1 MTLRLATFN
10 VENLLTRFDFSGF
23 RNALRQDR
31 TLRMLDIRNEAV
43 YREME
48 VARVVAATDDTRQQT
63 ALAIAD
69 TFSDMICLQE
79 IESLDAL
86 AAFEANYLYRM
97 VGNGY
102 PHKYLIEG
110 NDSRGIDVAVMLRDR
125 TSTGERIDFVS
136 IRSHASVTYA
146 ELNLFSPSLAPQE
159 KPEDRIFRR
168 DCLEIDLSVG
178 GKPVTVYVVHFKSKG
193 GVRPVQ
199 AGVQGPAGVVAAG
212 DTDAFTD
219 PTYPVRHA
227 EAAAV
232 RRIIENR
239 FGAEGARRAPFVV
252 CGDMNDFMEQVVV
265 SGDRR
270 EGYRFQ
276 PEAVSG
282 SALEVLKA
290 GGFAENVV
298 ERRDPLDRWTH
309 YHARGPEDRHLCQL
323 DYIWLSPA
331 LAARNPARLPEIIR
345 NGQPHRTVFPPGQA
359 VERYPRIGWDRPKAS
374 DHCPV
379 VMEIAL

>member
-23 RNALRQDR
+23 RNELRQDR

-86 AAFEANYLYRM
+86 GAFEANYLYRM

-110 NDSRGIDVAVMLRDR
+110 NDTRGIDVAVMLRDH
-125 TSTGERIDFVS
+125 TSTGEPIDFVS
-136 IRSHASVTYA
+136 IRSHAAVTYG
-146 ELNLFSPSLAPQE
+146 EMNLFSPQLAPQE
-159 KPEDRIFRR
+159 KPTDRIFRR
-168 DCLEIDLSVG
+168 DCLEIDLRVG

-193 GVRPVQ
+193 GVRQPRPGAPVPVE
-199 AGVQGPAGVVAAG
+199 ATAPNTPAAM
-212 DTDAFTD
+212 D
-219 PTYPVRHA
+219 PTYAVRHA

-239 FGAEGARRAPFVV
+239 FGAEGARRANFVI
-252 CGDMNDFMEQVVV
+252 CGDMNDFMEQVTVT
-265 SGDRR
+265 GDRR
-270 EGYRFQ
+270 NGYQFQ
-276 PEAVSG
+276 PQVLPG

-298 ERRDPLDRWTH
+298 ERREPLDRWTH

-331 LAARNPARLPEIIR
+331 LAARNAGHLPEIIR
-345 NGQPHRTVFPPGQA
+345 NGQPHRTVFPPGQD

-379 VMEIAL
+379 VMEIEL

>member
-23 RNALRQDR
+23 RNELRQDR

-86 AAFEANYLYRM
+86 GAFEANYLYRM

-110 NDSRGIDVAVMLRDR
+110 NDSRGIDVAVMLRDH
-125 TSTGERIDFVS
+125 TSTGEPIDFVS
-136 IRSHASVTYA
+136 IRSHAAVTYG
-146 ELNLFSPSLAPQE
+146 EMNLFSPQLAPQE
-159 KPEDRIFRR
+159 KPTDRIFRR
-168 DCLEIDLSVG
+168 DCLEIDLRVG

-193 GVRPVQ
+193 GVRQPRPGAPVPVD
-199 AGVQGPAGVVAAG
+199 APAPDTPAAM
-212 DTDAFTD
+212 D
-219 PTYPVRHA
+219 PTYAVRHA

-232 RRIIENR
+232 RRIIENQ
-239 FGAEGARRAPFVV
+239 FGAEGARRANFVI
-252 CGDMNDFMEQVVV
+252 CGDMNDFMEQVTVT
-265 SGDRR
+265 GDRR
-270 EGYRFQ
+270 NGYQFQ
-276 PEAVSG
+276 PQVLPG

-298 ERRDPLDRWTH
+298 ERREPLDRWTH

-331 LAARNPARLPEIIR
+331 LAARNAGHLPEIIR
-345 NGQPHRTVFPPGQA
+345 NGQPHRTVFPPGQD

-379 VMEIAL
+379 VMEIEL

>member
-69 TFSDMICLQE
+69 TFSDVICLQE

-86 AAFEANYLYRM
+86 SAFEANYLYRM

-102 PHKYLIEG
+102 PRKYLIEG
-110 NDSRGIDVAVMLRDR
+110 NDSRGIDVAVMLRDE
-125 TSTGERIDFVS
+125 TAIGEVIDFVG
-136 IRSHASVTYA
+136 IRSHAAVTYG
-146 ELNLFSPSLAPQE
+146 ELDLFSPAIAVQA
-159 KPEDRIFRR
+159 KATDRIFRR
-168 DCLEIDLSVG
+168 DCLEIDLRVG
-178 GKPVTVYVVHFKSKG
+178 GRPLTVYVVHFKSKG
-193 GVRPVQ
+193 GVRVPRTGVPVE
-199 AGVQGPAGVVAAG
+199 PL
-212 DTDAFTD
+212 DTPVSLD

-239 FGAEGARRAPFVV
+239 FGKDGVKTANFAI
-252 CGDMNDFMEQVVV
+252 CGDMNDFMEQVNVR
-265 SGDRR
+265 GDRR
-270 EGYRFQ
+270 NGYEFV
-276 PEAVSG
+276 PEALTG

-290 GGFAENVV
+290 GGFAENAV
-298 ERRDPLDRWTH
+298 ERRDVMDRWTH

-331 LAARNPARLPEIIR
+331 LSALNAGRLPEIVR
-345 NGQPHRTVFPPGQA
+345 HGQPHRTVFPPGQD

-379 VMEIAL
+379 VMELSL

>member
-23 RNALRQDR
+23 RNELRQDR

-86 AAFEANYLYRM
+86 GAFEANYLYRM

-110 NDSRGIDVAVMLRDR
+110 NDTRGIDVAVMLRDH
-125 TSTGERIDFVS
+125 TSTGEPIDFVS
-136 IRSHASVTYA
+136 IRSHAAVTYG
-146 ELNLFSPSLAPQE
+146 EMNLFSPQLAPQE
-159 KPEDRIFRR
+159 KPTDRIFRR
-168 DCLEIDLSVG
+168 DCLEIDLRVG

-193 GVRPVQ
+193 GVRQPRPGAPVPVD
-199 AGVQGPAGVVAAG
+199 APAPDTPAAM
-212 DTDAFTD
+212 D
-219 PTYPVRHA
+219 PTYAVRHA

-239 FGAEGARRAPFVV
+239 FGAEGARRANFVI
-252 CGDMNDFMEQVVV
+252 CGDMNDFMEQVTVT
-265 SGDRR
+265 GDRR
-270 EGYRFQ
+270 NGYQFQ
-276 PEAVSG
+276 PQVLPG

-298 ERRDPLDRWTH
+298 ERREPLDRWTH

-331 LAARNPARLPEIIR
+331 LAARNAGRLPEIIR
-345 NGQPHRTVFPPGQA
+345 NGQPHRTVFPPGQD

-379 VMEIAL
+379 VMEIEL

>member
-1 MTLRLATFN
+1 MAFRLATFN

-23 RNALRQDR
+23 RNELRQDR
-31 TLRMLDIRNEAV
+31 TLRLLDIRNEAV

-79 IESLDAL
+79 VESLDAL
-86 AAFEANYLYRM
+86 TAFEANYLFRM

-102 PHKYLIEG
+102 QHKYLIEG
-110 NDSRGIDVAVMLRDR
+110 NDSRGIDVAVMMRDR
-125 TSTGERIDFVS
+125 TADGEAIEFVT
-136 IRSHASVTYA
+136 IRSHAHLTYEEA
-146 ELNLFSPSLAPQE
+146 NLFSSDLAPLE
-159 KPEDRIFRR
+159 KPENRIFRR
-168 DCLEIDLSVG
+168 DCLEIDIKVG
-178 GKPVTVYVVHFKSKG
+178 GRPLTVYVVHFKSKG
-193 GVRPVQ
+193 GTRGLPP
-199 AGVQGPAGVVAAG
+199 GAAG
-212 DTDAFTD
+212 SD
-219 PTYPVRHA
+219 PTLPVRRA

-232 RRIIENR
+232 RGIIEKR
-239 FGAEGARRAPFVV
+239 FGPDGVKRANFAI
-252 CGDMNDFMEQVVV
+252 CGDMNDFMEQVTVT
-265 SGDRR
+265 GDRR
-270 EGYRFQ
+270 SGYRFT
-276 PEAVSG
+276 PEAVPG
-282 SALEVLKA
+282 SALTVLAA

-298 ERRDPLDRWTH
+298 ERRAPLDRWTH

-331 LAARNPARLPEIIR
+331 LARINAGRLPEIVR
-345 NGQPHRTVFPPGQA
+345 GGQPHRTVFPPGQE

-379 VMEIAL
+379 VMEIDLS